1 MAKWMR
7 SIVAG
12 AVDDLVLLNTVTE
25 EAIVSN
31 LQNTFAKNSIYTAI
45 GPVLLSVN
53 PFQPIDGLYTPTRD
67 YIATRTW
74 AHQASMGPT
83 MQSDRL
89 TPRALLVLSGSCCQ
103 VPPKA
108 AGRAGTSRL
117 RRCRGGMEGAP
128 LPEQGPVHPR
138 LRRVGCGQDRGGEA
152 GAQVHHDGGGRAV
165 RRGHIHQVAER
176 PPPQL

>member
-53 PFQPIDGLYTPTRD
+53 PFQPIDGLYTLTRA
-67 YIATRTW
+67 I
-74 AHQASMGPT
+74 SPLEPGPT
-83 MQSDRL
+83 SRQAWD
-89 TPRALLVLSGSCCQ
+89 
-103 VPPKA
+103 PPYNQI
-108 AGRAGTSRL
+108 G
-117 RRCRGGMEGAP
+117 
-128 LPEQGPVHPR
+128 
-138 LRRVGCGQDRGGEA
+138 
-152 GAQVHHDGGGRAV
+152 
-165 RRGHIHQVAER
+165 
-176 PPPQL
+176 

>member
-67 YIATRTW
+67 YISPLEPWPTR
-74 AHQASMGPT
+74 QAW
-83 MQSDRL
+83 D
-89 TPRALLVLSGSCCQ
+89 
-103 VPPKA
+103 PPCNQI
-108 AGRAGTSRL
+108 G
-117 RRCRGGMEGAP
+117 
-128 LPEQGPVHPR
+128 
-138 LRRVGCGQDRGGEA
+138 
-152 GAQVHHDGGGRAV
+152 
-165 RRGHIHQVAER
+165 
-176 PPPQL
+176 

>member
-53 PFQPIDGLYTPTRD
+53 PFQPIDGLYTPT
-67 YIATRTW
+67 
-74 AHQASMGPT
+74 H
-83 MQSDRL
+83 RL
-89 TPRALLVLSGSCCQ
+89 IPRARLVLSGSCCQ
-103 VPPKA
+103 VPSEA

-117 RRCRGGMEGAP
+117 RRRRGGLEGAP

-138 LRRVGCGQDRGGEA
+138 LGRVRCRQDRGGEA
-152 GAQVHHDGGGRAV
+152 SAQVYHDGGGGAV
-165 RRGHIHQVAER
+165 SRGHIHQVAER
-176 PPPQL
+176 SPPQL

>member
-53 PFQPIDGLYTPTRD
+53 PSQPIDGLYTPTRN
-67 YIATRTW
+67 
-74 AHQASMGPT
+74 
-83 MQSDRL
+83 
-89 TPRALLVLSGSCCQ
+89 
-103 VPPKA
+103 
-108 AGRAGTSRL
+108 
-117 RRCRGGMEGAP
+117 
-128 LPEQGPVHPR
+128 
-138 LRRVGCGQDRGGEA
+138 
-152 GAQVHHDGGGRAV
+152 
-165 RRGHIHQVAER
+165 
-176 PPPQL
+176 